1 MAVSTVSVSEPTIKN
16 YNGTKDTI
24 KKTNIDISGTYLKQ
38 ETIDTLKEYDEK
50 SQITPLTTRIASNA
64 LQQQDVAAITT
75 LISQFKT
82 SYADIA
88 SETSFLKRKTSTAGS
103 GSVSAS
109 IEDGVAEQNIRMSV
123 QQLAKNDSYQT
134 KGFSSKSD
142 AVFSGVNINGS
153 TSGASMQ
160 NGVTFGIKVGD
171 KSYDINVN
179 NTTTLEQLAQKIT
192 DATSGAVT
200 AKILN
205 TGGKDPYKLV
215 FQTKN
220 TGADNAIQLTKKE
233 ADGDFTPLLSALGFK
248 VDNQGSAT
256 NGVRTFTITGDEAKG
271 GKKLSQAQDAQFTY
285 NGVNMTRS
293 SNTVDDIII
302 GATFTLNNVDEQL
315 STGEYKDTTI
325 NVTKDTESMVKTMQN
340 MVQAYNTLKSN
351 LDTATS
357 YDSESK
363 AAGSLNGISEITSI
377 KRQIN
382 DLITTTN
389 KDGKSLM
396 DFGFEFTD
404 KGVLSLNTD
413 KLKSAINDDY
423 DGFKKFFSDNTTY
436 DSATFY
442 SAGSVTSNA
451 QPWKGKITINDKE
464 FNLEE
469 IGKNLSSNRPLQI
482 AQLIKEINESNLGVK
497 ASLNDDGRL
506 TLKGST
512 DSTVKIQTDSDSS
525 AALGLSSGSK
535 TGSKTISEGFFSK
548 MNKLV
553 DGMINSKNG
562 SLTNFASELKSQNKL
577 LTEQK
582 KRTQESIDKKY
593 EQMSNLFIS
602 YATTI
607 AKMTNAFSS
616 LQSTINA
623 QNKSD

>member
-64 LQQQDVAAITT
+64 LQQQDLTAITT

-233 ADGDFTPLLSALGFK
+233 DDGDFTPLLSALGFK
-248 VDNQGSAT
+248 VDNPGSAT

-325 NVTKDTESMVKTMQN
+325 NVSKDTESMVKTMQN

-357 YDSESK
+357 YDTESK
-363 AAGSLNGISEITSI
+363 AAGSLNGISEITNI

-436 DSATFY
+436 DSAAFY
-442 SAGSVTSNA
+442 STGSVTENK

-464 FNLEE
+464 FDLEK
-469 IGKNLSSNRPLQI
+469 IGTNLSNNRPLQI

-535 TGSKTISEGFFSK
+535 TGSKTTNEGFFSK